1 MTAKEDREREKTSRE
16 MLGKYFFDMSKA
28 IFTTMVATSLINL
41 ILSPD
46 DDYSAL
52 SIALSGTLVSS
63 IFAYIGYIIVKR
75 K

>member
-52 SIALSGTLVSS
+52 SIALSGTLV
-63 IFAYIGYIIVKR
+63 FFFFLYIGYVIVKR